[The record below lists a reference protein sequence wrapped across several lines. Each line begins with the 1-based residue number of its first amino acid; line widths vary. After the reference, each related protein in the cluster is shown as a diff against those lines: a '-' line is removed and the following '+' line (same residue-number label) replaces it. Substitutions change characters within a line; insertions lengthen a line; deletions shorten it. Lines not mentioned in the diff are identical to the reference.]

1 MPTLDPRSTAGRGKG
16 PEFGVPSGTGRF
28 RSKGDMVKGHAGG
41 QAEVVVAVGAHNTT
55 PGPPP
60 AWCLH
65 ASCASR
71 DPETLWMSFAE
82 VSGTF

>member
-1 MPTLDPRSTAGRGKG
+1 
-16 PEFGVPSGTGRF
+16 
-28 RSKGDMVKGHAGG
+28 MVKGHAGG